1 MTQPILEY
9 RVRKVATDRENE
21 EDTEPDSETLHI
33 ECVNGGCPTDNEV
46 VEE

>member
-9 RVRKVATDRENE
+9 RVRKVATKE
-21 EDTEPDSETLHI
+21 EDGDNTDTDSETFDI
-33 ECVNGGCPTDNEV
+33 ECVNGGLPTENEV